1 MRAMSRLAAAAG
13 AVLALLPA
21 AAFAAAGAQ
30 PSALLVFLLIN
41 IRHVLY
47 ALALCGLFA
56 LVQEFSCRHSGVRR
70 LWESA
75 GALVLGWVLV
85 FSSPIAVDVSWL
97 RLAPLFAA
105 LCVAGA
111 ALAAFRPRAR
121 AVFPAFAAMA
131 IAAGFLSLARTG
143 APLPL
148 LVAEIAGLFSLLLWS
163 VSFAFEK
170 KLALEEKP
178 AGSKNAAEKEKSAKQ
193 EKPVALEPDPAQLAA
208 VREEAS
214 RAAVARERARY
225 IQDMHD
231 GLGAE
236 LVSTLAAVKNG
247 RLTNEQLTQALQSC
261 LDQMRLSIDA
271 SGVATEDL
279 AVALANLRYRMEPR
293 LKAAGIALRWNIL
306 ELADELALPPEKAL
320 CALRVVQ
327 EALTNALKYS
337 GATEIELRAASDAQ
351 HLSLSVTDNGR
362 GMAADA
368 ESNHA
373 QGNGLGLAGM
383 RKRVQEAGGTVTV
396 QPGEDGT
403 GVSVRLELP
412 L

>member
-1 MRAMSRLAAAAG
+1 MRTMSRLAAAMG
-13 AVLALLPA
+13 AVLALLPTA
-21 AAFAAAGAQ
+21 ALAAAGAQ

-41 IRHVLY
+41 IRHVFY

-56 LVQEFSCRHSGVRR
+56 LVEEFSRHHSGGRR
-70 LWESA
+70 LWESVA
-75 GALVLGWVLV
+75 ALVLGWVLA

-97 RLAPLFAA
+97 RLVPLFAV
-105 LCVAGA
+105 LCVSGA
-111 ALAAFRPRAR
+111 ALAVFRPRAR
-121 AVFPAFAAMA
+121 AIFPAFAAMA
-131 IAAGFLSLARTG
+131 MAAGFLSLARTG

-148 LVAEIAGLFSLLLWS
+148 LVAEIAGLFSLLLWAI
-163 VSFAFEK
+163 SFVFEK
-170 KLALEEKP
+170 KPAAEEKP
-178 AGSKNAAEKEKSAKQ
+178 SEPKSLAGKAESVEQ
-193 EKPVALEPDPAQLAA
+193 EKPASLEPNPALLVA
-208 VREEAS
+208 VREEAG
-214 RAAVARERARY
+214 RVAVARERARY

-247 RLTNEQLTQALQSC
+247 RLTNEQMAVALQSC

-362 GMAADA
+362 GMEAGA
-368 ESNHA
+368 ESDHA

-383 RKRVQEAGGTVTV
+383 RKRVQEAGGSVSV
-396 QPGEDGT
+396 QSSEDGT

>member
-21 AAFAAAGAQ
+21 AAFAAPGAQ
-30 PSALLVFLLIN
+30 PSALLVFLLVN

-56 LVQEFSCRHSGVRR
+56 LVQEFARHHSGVRR

-75 GALVLGWVLV
+75 GALVFGWVLV

-97 RLAPLFAA
+97 RLVPLFAV

-111 ALAAFRPRAR
+111 ALAAFRPCSR
-121 AVFPAFAAMA
+121 AVFPAFAAMSV
-131 IAAGFLSLARTG
+131 AAGFLSLARTG

-148 LVAEIAGLFSLLLWS
+148 LVAEIAGLFSLLLWL

-170 KLALEEKP
+170 QPASEEKP
-178 AGSKNAAEKEKSAKQ
+178 AESKNSAEK
-193 EKPVALEPDPAQLAA
+193 EKPVALEPDSALLAA
-208 VREEAS
+208 AREEAG

-247 RLTNEQLTQALQSC
+247 RLSNEQMAQALQSC

-306 ELADELALPPEKAL
+306 ELADELALSPEKAL

-337 GATEIELRAASDAQ
+337 GATEIELRAASDARR
-351 HLSLSVTDNGR
+351 LSLSVTDNGC
-362 GMAADA
+362 GMAAGA

-383 RKRVQEAGGTVTV
+383 RKRVQEVGGSVTV
-396 QPGEDGT
+396 QPGEGGA

>member
-13 AVLALLPA
+13 AALALLPA
-21 AAFAAAGAQ
+21 AAFAAPGAQ
-30 PSALLVFLLIN
+30 PSALLVFLLVN

-56 LVQEFSCRHSGVRR
+56 LVQEFARHHSGVRR

-97 RLAPLFAA
+97 RLVPLFAV

-111 ALAAFRPRAR
+111 ALAAFRPCSR
-121 AVFPAFAAMA
+121 AVFPAFAAMSV
-131 IAAGFLSLARTG
+131 AAGFLSLARTG

-148 LVAEIAGLFSLLLWS
+148 LVAEIAGLFSLLLWL

-170 KLALEEKP
+170 QPASEEKP
-178 AGSKNAAEKEKSAKQ
+178 AESKNSAEK
-193 EKPVALEPDPAQLAA
+193 EKPVALEPDSALLAA
-208 VREEAS
+208 AREEAG

-247 RLTNEQLTQALQSC
+247 RLSNEQMAQALQSC

-306 ELADELALPPEKAL
+306 ELADELALSPEKAL

-337 GATEIELRAASDAQ
+337 GATEIELRAASDARR
-351 HLSLSVTDNGR
+351 LSLSVTDNGC
-362 GMAADA
+362 GMAAGA

-383 RKRVQEAGGTVTV
+383 RKRVQEVGGSVTV
-396 QPGEDGT
+396 QPGEGGA

>member
-21 AAFAAAGAQ
+21 AAFAAPGAQ
-30 PSALLVFLLIN
+30 PSALLVFLLVN

-56 LVQEFSCRHSGVRR
+56 LVQEFARHHSGVRR

-97 RLAPLFAA
+97 RLVPLFAV

-111 ALAAFRPRAR
+111 ALAAFRPCSR
-121 AVFPAFAAMA
+121 AVFPAFAAMSV
-131 IAAGFLSLARTG
+131 AAGFLSLARTG

-148 LVAEIAGLFSLLLWS
+148 LVAEIAGLFSLLLWL

-170 KLALEEKP
+170 QPASEEKP
-178 AGSKNAAEKEKSAKQ
+178 AESKNSAEK
-193 EKPVALEPDPAQLAA
+193 EKPVALEPDSALLAA
-208 VREEAS
+208 AREEAG

-247 RLTNEQLTQALQSC
+247 RLSNEQMAQALQSC

-306 ELADELALPPEKAL
+306 ELADELALSPEKAL

-337 GATEIELRAASDAQ
+337 GATEIELRAASDARR
-351 HLSLSVTDNGR
+351 LSLSVTDNGC
-362 GMAADA
+362 GMAAGA

-383 RKRVQEAGGTVTV
+383 RKRVQEVGGSVTV
-396 QPGEDGT
+396 QPGEGGA